1 MILFPAFGV
10 FTMVL
15 LIGASYAHRDGEG
28 SLLSTSESEQGIRM
42 NKEDAKLWRHRMQR
56 HKIQHH
62 QKLLPLHPLQPDM
75 ESLEADCKAITDPDS
90 MGIKALKKCVSSL
103 EVYAGKVRTHE
114 KTYVVA
120 HGKYS
125 NAFIHTYALLK
136 SILDNDKQLH
146 KYRTTFVSNH
156 TQAGKYL
163 QQELANVKNS
173 VDEIGAQWQ
182 EQDLGADALYSNIA
196 KDTAGLGLGAYE
208 VDSNIPE
215 YNAESGLG
223 ADALDSSDSHDSAES
238 GLDAYVVDDNIQGG
252 NAGAAADYQPLA
264 DPDYQV
270 DLQAAAA
277 DGPLESDRG
286 M

>member
-62 QKLLPLHPLQPDM
+62 QKPLPLHPLQPDM

-90 MGIKALKKCVSSL
+90 MGIEALKKCVSSL

-125 NAFIHTYALLK
+125 NAFIRTYALLK

-173 VDEIGAQWQ
+173 VDEIGAHWK
-182 EQDLGADALYSNIA
+182 ERDLGADAVHSNSPKA
-196 KDTAGLGLGAYE
+196 TPRLGIGAY
-208 VDSNIPE
+208 VGDSNIPE
-215 YNAESGLG
+215 YDAGSGLG
-223 ADALDSSDSHDSAES
+223 ADARDSSDPHDIAETGLS
-238 GLDAYVVDDNIQGG
+238 PYDVDDSTQEDNLDAADD
-252 NAGAAADYQPLA
+252 QPLA
-264 DPDYQV
+264 DPDDQV

-277 DGPLESDRG
+277 DGHMESERG

>member
-42 NKEDAKLWRHRMQR
+42 NQEDAKLWRHRMQR

-62 QKLLPLHPLQPDM
+62 QKPLPLHPLQPDM

-90 MGIKALKKCVSSL
+90 MGIEALKKCVSSL

-114 KTYVVA
+114 KKYVVS

-125 NAFIHTYALLK
+125 NAFIRTYALLK

-173 VDEIGAQWQ
+173 VDEIGAHWQ
-182 EQDLGADALYSNIA
+182 ERDLGADAVRSSIV
-196 KDTAGLGLGAYE
+196 KDKAGLGLDAYV

-215 YNAESGLG
+215 YDEGSGLS
-223 ADALDSSDSHDSAES
+223 ADALDSSDPYDDAEG
-238 GLDAYVVDDNIQGG
+238 GLSPYAVDNSIQEG
-252 NAGAAADYQPLA
+252 NAGAAADFDQPLA
-264 DPDYQV
+264 DPDDEV
-270 DLQAAAA
+270 DLQAAA
-277 DGPLESDRG
+277 DGHLESSG